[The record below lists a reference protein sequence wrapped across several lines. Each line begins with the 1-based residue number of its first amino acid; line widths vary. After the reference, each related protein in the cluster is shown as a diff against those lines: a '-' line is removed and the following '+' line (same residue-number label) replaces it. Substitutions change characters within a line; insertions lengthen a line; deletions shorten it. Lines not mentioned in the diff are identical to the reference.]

1 MPLQLLFRGDQVQR
15 VEAGD
20 QGWWRVLA
28 VNSRSLGWV
37 PAGALTERR
46 EDVQQKQLRK
56 PYYYV
61 AVRKLVLRAKASD
74 RSEVIRILSL
84 NDQVEKLGETK
95 DWLNVRQPSTGAV
108 GWVLGRYLKTLP
120 VILPPR
126 VGVGVGAPPPKKK
139 PGPSQ
144 PKGQTEVEPDF
155 I

>member
-20 QGWWRVLA
+20 QGWWRVLV

-37 PAGALTERR
+37 PAAALTERL

-84 NDQVEKLGETK
+84 NDQVEKIGETK

-108 GWVLGRYLKTLP
+108 GWVLGRYLKILP
-120 VILPPR
+120 VILPR
-126 VGVGVGAPPPKKK
+126 VGVGVGVGVPPKKK

-144 PKGQTEVEPDF
+144 PKGKTEVEPDF